1 MKSVRDFAAYHAH
14 RPNLHNLAHLHVLV
28 CRFQVE
34 RDVALECGV
43 ELPGVQQLERLEES
57 ERGGYGGWGGSGG
70 CGGWN
75 MTQAGRDQHPSH
87 SDLQPSLWLD
97 HDVSLRRNRRLQP
110 LEELHGFRVIG
121 GIAELVVPLL
131 QSVPVRPDALRQ
143 DLVDQRQQRA
153 VRTAQGAEVLH
164 LIDQPPQLLRVG
176 VLRRPAPGE
185 RAYGR
190 EKLVGRG

>member
-1 MKSVRDFAAYHAH
+1 
-14 RPNLHNLAHLHVLV
+14 
-28 CRFQVE
+28 
-34 RDVALECGV
+34 
-43 ELPGVQQLERLEES
+43 
-57 ERGGYGGWGGSGG
+57 
-70 CGGWN
+70 

-153 VRTAQGAEVLH
+153 VRTAQGDRKSTRLNSSHANNSYAVFCLKKKNT
-164 LIDQPPQLLRVG
+164 G
-176 VLRRPAPGE
+176 
-185 RAYGR
+185 
-190 EKLVGRG
+190 